1 MDFITLGMHYR
12 VIFSRV
18 ISFLHSALSF
28 YSPVDVTLVPDSG
41 FYLLILSLVSD
52 CGVCLLLLSLV
63 HKICMY
69 VWYDDH
75 TYSKSMD

>member
-28 YSPVDVTLVPDSG
+28 SSPVDVTLVPYSG
-41 FYLLILSLVSD
+41 LYL
-52 CGVCLLLLSLV
+52 
-63 HKICMY
+63 
-69 VWYDDH
+69 
-75 TYSKSMD
+75 